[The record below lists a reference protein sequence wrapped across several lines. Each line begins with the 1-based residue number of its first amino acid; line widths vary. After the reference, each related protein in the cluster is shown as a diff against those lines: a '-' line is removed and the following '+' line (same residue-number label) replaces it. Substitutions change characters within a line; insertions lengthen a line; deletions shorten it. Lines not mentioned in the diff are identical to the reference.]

1 MMADETSAA
10 QAFAGLA
17 MSASLM
23 EALLKRGLIEQADV
37 DAIMGDAA
45 SNVAAFCTD
54 RGPEVEREALQV
66 LELIGKSLRDVVV
79 PEPAPAPVTDPA
91 SS

>member
-1 MMADETSAA
+1 VADETAAA

-23 EALLKRGLIEQADV
+23 EALLKRGLIEKADV
-37 DAIMGDAA
+37 AVIMRDAA

-54 RGPEVEREALQV
+54 RGPDVEREALQV
-66 LELIGKSLRDVVV
+66 LTLISKSLRDVVV
-79 PEPAPAPVTDPA
+79 PEPAPSPVADPA
-91 SS
+91 RS